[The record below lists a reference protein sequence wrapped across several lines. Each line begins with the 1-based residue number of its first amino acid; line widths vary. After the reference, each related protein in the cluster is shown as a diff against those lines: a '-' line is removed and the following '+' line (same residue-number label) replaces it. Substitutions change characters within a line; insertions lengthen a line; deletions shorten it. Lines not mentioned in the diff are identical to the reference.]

1 MVLFVSVKSRRV
13 DMIKTNLKTYG
24 WLFVASLLLSACG
37 KNFSADNSSGSGS
50 SALSQGGD
58 TSTGDGSDSGAGNG
72 DNSGPLNI
80 CGPLSFQG
88 ITWPQALPSKDRKS
102 LATSLNLTGSYEGGQ
117 GWVNITNNFDGMGMS
132 LGLLQQNFGTGSLQ
146 PMLLKFRNQDRNQM
160 QSYFANSD
168 FTSLEN
174 MLLQNS
180 FMSAFADESESSD
193 LFPDKMSLSPL
204 DESPMGFSAFS
215 AGSGAVNWAVTQL
228 YVGGD
233 GRTFI
238 PRWKSSFQNMAN
250 SASYR
255 SLQVESAVRIYL
267 KAQKYFNTF
276 GFREFRSLLLMYD
289 FVVQNGGFNSTHLS
303 QFNAFKSANPQA
315 SETERA
321 MKLLEIRLT
330 SVRTQYRGDVYARKS
345 TIILGTG
352 AVHGKAR
359 NLPKEFCY
367 NPNQVI

>member
-1 MVLFVSVKSRRV
+1 
-13 DMIKTNLKTYG
+13 MIKAHLKTYG
-24 WLFVASLLLSACG
+24 LLFASSLLLSACG
-37 KNFSADNSSGSGS
+37 KNFSADNSASGGS
-50 SALSQGGD
+50 QASSQGDNAAGGD
-58 TSTGDGSDSGAGNG
+58 TATGDGGSGDGANNG
-72 DNSGPLNI
+72 SGGALNI

-88 ITWPQALPSKDRKS
+88 ISWPQALPSKDRKS

-117 GWVNITNNFDGMGMS
+117 GWINITNNFDGMGMS

-146 PMLLKFRNQDRNQM
+146 PLLLKFRNQDRNQM
-160 QSYFANSD
+160 QSYFSNSD

-180 FMSAFADESESSD
+180 FMAALSGEEESPE
-193 LFPDKMSLSPL
+193 LFPNKMSLSPL

-215 AGSGAVNWAVTQL
+215 TGSGAVNWAVTQL
-228 YVGGD
+228 YAGGD

-250 SASYR
+250 SANYR
-255 SLQVESAVRIYL
+255 SFQVESAVRIYQ
-267 KAQKYFNTF
+267 KAQQYFKTF

-303 QFNAFKSANPQA
+303 LFNAYKAANPQA
-315 SETERA
+315 SETQLA
-321 MKLLEIRLT
+321 MKLLDIRLT
-330 SVRTQYRGDVYARKS
+330 SVRAQYRGDVYARKS
-345 TIILGTG
+345 AIIQGTG
-352 AVHGKAR
+352 TVHGKTR

-367 NPNQVI
+367 NPNQLI

>member
-1 MVLFVSVKSRRV
+1 MAKLIV
-13 DMIKTNLKTYG
+13 KTYG
-24 WLFVASLLLSACG
+24 WLFVASLSLSACG
-37 KNFSADNSSGSGS
+37 KNFSADNGSGDS
-50 SALSQGGD
+50 SQASSQGGD
-58 TSTGDGSDSGAGNG
+58 TAAGDGGSGNG
-72 DNSGPLNI
+72 SDGSTDGSLNI
-80 CGPLSFQG
+80 CGRLSFQG
-88 ITWPQALPSKDRKS
+88 ISWPQTLPAKDRKS

-117 GWVNITNNFDGMGMS
+117 GWINITNNFDGMGMS
-132 LGLLQQNFGTGSLQ
+132 LGLLQQNFGSGSLQ
-146 PMLLKFRNQDRNQM
+146 PLLLKFRTQDRNQM
-160 QSYFANSD
+160 QSFFANSD

-180 FMSAFADESESSD
+180 FMAALAEEEESPE
-193 LFPDKMSLSPL
+193 LFPNKMSLSPL

-215 AGSGAVNWAVTQL
+215 SSSGSVNWAVGQL
-228 YVGGD
+228 YAGGD

-238 PRWKSSFQNMAN
+238 PRWKNSFQSMAN

-255 SLQVESAVRIYL
+255 SLQVESAVRLYK
-267 KAQKYFNTF
+267 KAQNYFQTF
-276 GFREFRSLLLMYD
+276 GFREFRSMLLMYD

-303 QFNAFKSANPQA
+303 LFNAYKQSNPQA

-352 AVHGKAR
+352 KVHGNTR
-359 NLPKEFCY
+359 NMPKEFCY
-367 NPNQVI
+367 NPNDVI